1 MRMRTQWLSLA
12 TLLLAAGACHRGAR
26 PAPAA
31 APSRAHAE
39 LRDAA
44 GTQIGVASL
53 EQTNRGVL
61 VVLTLTGAPEGIHAL
76 HFHAVGQC
84 QPPFESAGPHFNPTA
99 HHHGY
104 YSADGGHAGDLPN
117 ISIPGN
123 GNLRV
128 ELVASTAS
136 LTGRDGLLDADGA
149 ALVLHAAADDYRS
162 DPSGNSGSRIACG
175 VVMP

>member
-1 MRMRTQWLSLA
+1 MRITRLSLVA
-12 TLLLAAGACHRGAR
+12 VLLAAAACHRGTR
-26 PAPAA
+26 SAPPA

-39 LRDAA
+39 LRDLA
-44 GTQIGVASL
+44 GTPIGVATI

-61 VVLTLTGAPEGIHAL
+61 LTLTLTGAPEGIHAV
-76 HFHAVGQC
+76 HFHSVGQC
-84 QPPFESAGPHFNPTA
+84 QPPFESAGPHFNPTG

-128 ELVASTAS
+128 ELLAATAS
-136 LTGRDGLLDADGA
+136 VGGRSGLLDADGA
-149 ALVLHAAADDYRS
+149 ALVLHAAADDYRT
-162 DPSGNSGSRIACG
+162 DPSGSSGARVACG
-175 VVMP
+175 VVTP

>member
-1 MRMRTQWLSLA
+1 MQFTRLSLA
-12 TLLLAAGACHRGAR
+12 ALTLAAVACHRGGAR

-44 GTQIGVASL
+44 GTQIGVAAL
-53 EQTNRGVL
+53 EQTSRGVL
-61 VVLTLTGAPEGIHAL
+61 VTLTLTGAPEGIHAV
-76 HFHAVGQC
+76 HFHSVGQC
-84 QPPFESAGPHFNPTA
+84 QAPSFESAGPHFNPTG

-117 ISIPGN
+117 VSIPGS

-128 ELVASTAS
+128 EMVATTAS
-136 LTGRDGLLDADGA
+136 VSGLLDADGA
-149 ALVLHAAADDYRS
+149 ALVLHAAADDYRT
-162 DPSGNSGSRIACG
+162 DPSGNSGPRVACG
-175 VVMP
+175 VIAP